1 MHYSSASYEAPGAS
15 KGWDDPASSDLSDS
29 TIVHLIGISQLCGT
43 AVVNPRQVQRS
54 VDEEKEFVASLP
66 VVQLARL
73 QPKQH
78 VQCVCGHEPVL
89 WPSVCQ
95 LYGKAKTKRN
105 ARLADGVWSEMLLNE
120 YALVLLSRFLASRL

>member
-1 MHYSSASYEAPGAS
+1 MCTLLG
-15 KGWDDPASSDLSDS
+15 
-29 TIVHLIGISQLCGT
+29 VVQLCGT
-43 AVVNPRQVQRS
+43 AVVKPRQVGRS
-54 VDEEKEFVASLP
+54 VDEEKEFVAPLP

-78 VQCVCGHEPVL
+78 VAMCL
-89 WPSVCQ
+89 WTRACPLAIVCQ

-120 YALVLLSRFLASRL
+120 YALVLQSRLLASRL